1 MNWGVILAWSLQW
14 VLLYTNEVDLCE
26 GEGLRRLSQYRY
38 VSTYGYGMICLLA
51 IVLIACSLEGVL
63 GCVTRARP
71 FGSVVFS

>member
-14 VLLYTNEVDLCE
+14 VMIYANEVDLCE

-38 VSTYGYGMICLLA
+38 VSTYGCGMVYLLV

-71 FGSVVFS
+71 SGSGVSS